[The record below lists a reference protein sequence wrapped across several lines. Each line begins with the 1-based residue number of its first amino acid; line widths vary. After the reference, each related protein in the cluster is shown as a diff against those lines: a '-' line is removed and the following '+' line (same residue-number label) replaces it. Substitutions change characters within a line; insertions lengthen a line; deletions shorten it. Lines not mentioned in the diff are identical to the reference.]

1 MDHLYDDLH
10 VMPSTFKRLTSTGLL
25 FAYYICPPIAL
36 KYTIYTEQNF
46 FLHIHR
52 GRKILHTA
60 GESYTLMPGTCV
72 LVRKGAYIMEW
83 FADELEIMIISIP
96 EDFIRNIVQE
106 VHPMNFMNFRPV
118 HTDDLVLELKD
129 NTGMQACLDSMLP
142 YFHQI
147 PQPSDHILELKFRE
161 FILNVLLNPGN
172 RKVVEYFNQRM
183 QEVKPSVQDI
193 MEKNF
198 MHNVSL
204 LDYAKLSFR
213 SLAAFKREFKEL
225 YGVSPGRWILQKRL
239 DYAKNLLLMT
249 QKSINEVATES
260 GFENTTHF
268 SRVFKDKF
276 GMPPTHYRKSI
287 LE

>member
-25 FAYYICPPIAL
+25 FAYYVCPPVAL
-36 KYTIYTEQNF
+36 KYTIYTEKNF

-106 VHPMNFMNFRPV
+106 VHPMNFMNFQPV

-147 PQPSDHILELKFRE
+147 PQPSDHLLELKFRE

-172 RKVVEYFNQRM
+172 RKVIEYFNQH
-183 QEVKPSVQDI
+183 
-193 MEKNF
+193 
-198 MHNVSL
+198 MHNLSL
-204 LDYAKLSFR
+204 LDYAKLSCR

-225 YGVSPGRWILQKRL
+225 YAVSPGRWILQKRL
-239 DYAKNLLLMT
+239 DYAKLLLLTT
-249 QKSINEVATES
+249 QKSISEVAIES
-260 GFENTTHF
+260 GFENSTHF
-268 SRVFKDKF
+268 SRVYKDKF
-276 GMPPTHYRKSI
+276 RMPPTHYRKSI
-287 LE
+287 FE